1 MYFCSF
7 YLSAL
12 KGCCLK
18 CKQNFPDPSNNF
30 LHCFTN
36 FAIHVAKISC
46 KLRRFN
52 SRQSCWEVPIFTRR
66 KHRKCCFQ
74 ENSQGNKTSLRGI
87 SLFDMVTSLKG
98 YSFYA
103 FMFGKLGIPIS
114 YSFIV
119 FEYSIVSYVVWQFWE
134 YSHVNDM
141 RDARG
146 IVLELSPPCT
156 GASCAAL
163 FPLEKV
169 SVL

>member
-114 YSFIV
+114 YSFRHERKKTEV
-119 FEYSIVSYVVWQFWE
+119 F
-134 YSHVNDM
+134 
-141 RDARG
+141 
-146 IVLELSPPCT
+146 
-156 GASCAAL
+156 
-163 FPLEKV
+163 
-169 SVL
+169 SVKNSGF